1 MSDPLVY
8 VGKPLTFTDDELRR
22 LLAHTQ
28 AASTLIHGQR
38 PGWRVLWIQE
48 ITHIN
53 RIIHH
58 ALERGHS

>member
-8 VGKPLTFTDDELRR
+8 VGKPLTFTDDELAR

-28 AASTLIHGQR
+28 AAQQLILGQNA
-38 PGWRVLWIQE
+38 GWRVLWIQE

-58 ALERGHS
+58 ALQRGHS